1 MIQSVAQRGATFGR
15 TALRLLG
22 VVLVLAGAAVVAAL
36 ATILPASRGR
46 EAMAQRFVP
55 WGCRLLLA
63 VLGVAVRRSGPL
75 PPDGSLVVA
84 NHLSWLDIL
93 AAIATW
99 QCTFVAKRE
108 VRHWP
113 IVGPLGDA
121 LGVVWI
127 ERARPRDLARVM
139 PLLESALR
147 RGRTVLLFPEGTTSD
162 GRSVLPFRTG
172 LFESAV
178 RADALVVPVALT
190 AEASA
195 GDAGALSWHGNE
207 TLVANIVRVASLR
220 GARLR
225 LQVAAPA
232 VAGSRRKPLAHEARR
247 QLLRR
252 FRPIV
257 RRPSASRQLADE
269 AELPAD
275 RQFGTRD
282 LGVPGDLLGIHVDGR
297 FTESGAEEQLL
308 GQ

>member
-1 MIQSVAQRGATFGR
+1 MDEATLWSKVR
-15 TALRLLG
+15 KIEAL
-22 VVLVLAGAAVVAAL
+22 
-36 ATILPASRGR
+36 
-46 EAMAQRFVP
+46 
-55 WGCRLLLA
+55 
-63 VLGVAVRRSGPL
+63 
-75 PPDGSLVVA
+75 
-84 NHLSWLDIL
+84 H
-93 AAIATW
+93 
-99 QCTFVAKRE
+99 
-108 VRHWP
+108 
-113 IVGPLGDA
+113 
-121 LGVVWI
+121 
-127 ERARPRDLARVM
+127 
-139 PLLESALR
+139 
-147 RGRTVLLFPEGTTSD
+147 EGTTSD

-282 LGVPGDLLGIHVDGR
+282 FGVPGDLLGIHVDGR